1 MMHFNFPEERSSADV
16 TRVLAELWI
25 INERIFQA
33 FIRKSIKLHETI
45 YAVIHGIQRFATL
58 LNDHL
63 SQCDFLCDSRWF
75 KHRDHVGQL
84 TVYHL

>member
-1 MMHFNFPEERSSADV
+1 MMHFNFPEERSSTDV

-33 FIRKSIKLHETI
+33 FIRKSIKLRETI
-45 YAVIHGIQRFATL
+45 YAVIHGIQRFITL

-75 KHRDHVGQL
+75 KHRDHVG
-84 TVYHL
+84 